1 MKTFIGKGNGNPKE
15 AVSKA
20 TSGLTTPT
28 AIIFIAPYNMLSE
41 VATILSEEYKD
52 VPTIGTVGT
61 KLVNGIIDDNNVAVL
76 AFFDDVKVRAGV
88 MKDISKC
95 PVIHAKEIQKKM
107 SEISANKED
116 TVCIEYCTGSEEKLV
131 TTYTSCFAKKGI
143 SLVGGTVF
151 GVPDGKQP
159 LVAYNGNVYEDAS
172 VYMLVR
178 NLTGKVRVY
187 KENIYENNSKYA
199 HFATKVDI
207 DKKALI
213 ELDGRMAADVYSEE
227 LNIPKSK
234 IIDNVFI
241 NPMGRVVGDEV
252 YISSMMT
259 MESNGTLVNY
269 KRINKNDCI
278 YFLSLGDYKNI
289 EHDTRNHIKNDAKK
303 ISLVLSIDCVYR
315 YLFYSNE
322 GYATTYAKDMASLGQ
337 HFGVVGGGE
346 QYNNQHV
353 NQTMVCVVFE

>member
-15 AVSKA
+15 AVKKA
-20 TSGLTTPT
+20 TQGLSMPT
-28 AIIFIAPYNMLSE
+28 AIIFIAPYNMISE
-41 VATILSEEYKD
+41 VAKLLKEEYTTT
-52 VPTIGTVGT
+52 PTIGTVGT
-61 KLVNGIIDDNNVAVL
+61 KIVNGAVDDNNVAVL
-76 AFFDDVKVRAGV
+76 AFFEDVKVQAGV
-88 MKDISKC
+88 IDEISKC
-95 PVIHAKEIQKKM
+95 PVIHASEIQKKL
-107 SEISANKED
+107 SNISASKED

-131 TTYTSCFAKKGI
+131 TTYTSCLSKRGI

-172 VYMLVR
+172 VYMFVK
-178 NLTGKVRVY
+178 NLTGKIRVY
-187 KENIYENNSKYA
+187 KENIYENTSRYA

-207 DKKALI
+207 EKKALI
-213 ELDGRMAADVYSEE
+213 ELDGKMAADVYSEE
-227 LNIPKSK
+227 LNIPKNK

-259 MESNGTLVNY
+259 MESNGTLINY

-278 YFLSLGDYKNI
+278 YFLTLGDYKGI
-289 EHDTRNHIKNDAKK
+289 EQSTRNKIKNDANK
-303 ISLVLSIDCVYR
+303 ISLVLSVDCVYR
-315 YLFYSNE
+315 YLLYTKE
-322 GYATTYAKDMASLGQ
+322 GYISTYAKDMATLGQ